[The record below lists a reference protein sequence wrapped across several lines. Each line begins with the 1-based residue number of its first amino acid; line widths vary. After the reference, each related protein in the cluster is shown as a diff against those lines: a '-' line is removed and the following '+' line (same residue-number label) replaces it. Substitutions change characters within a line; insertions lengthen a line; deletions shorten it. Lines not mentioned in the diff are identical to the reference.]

1 MGCVR
6 AGPGTSALG
15 LSRDIG
21 NRAGFGGISGHSRA
35 AVLATDDR
43 ADLSLRVGSAGFS
56 RGRVLNELNQPLVS
70 RDAAERREVR
80 VALEP

>member
-1 MGCVR
+1 MGGACR
-6 AGPGTSALG
+6 ARASALG

-21 NRAGFGGISGHSRA
+21 NRADSAASADIPGRLCWRPTIGPISA
-35 AVLATDDR
+35 YALA
-43 ADLSLRVGSAGFS
+43 LPGFS

-70 RDAAERREVR
+70 RMLLERREVR